1 MPPCAPGSSGAIQQD
16 AKTWQCKSPAP
27 RTPPPAILRRPEV
40 EARTGLAC
48 STIYDGIKAGTF
60 PAPIQLGPKAVG
72 WVESEIN
79 AWLAARVVA
88 RDAARK
94 ASKEGGR

>member
-1 MPPCAPGSSGAIQQD
+1 MAKRVTNTPEAPF
-16 AKTWQCKSPAP
+16 
-27 RTPPPAILRRPEV
+27 AILRRPEV
-40 EARTGLAC
+40 EARTGLGC

-72 WVESEIN
+72 WLESEIN
-79 AWLAARVVA
+79 AWLSARVAA

>member
-1 MPPCAPGSSGAIQQD
+1 MATKESNAPA
-16 AKTWQCKSPAP
+16 SPL
-27 RTPPPAILRRPEV
+27 AILRRREV
-40 EARTGLAC
+40 EARTGLGC

-79 AWLAARVVA
+79 AWLAARVAA
-88 RDAARK
+88 RDTARK
-94 ASKEGGR
+94 ESKPRGQ

>member
-1 MPPCAPGSSGAIQQD
+1 MAKQGPSAPDI
-16 AKTWQCKSPAP
+16 PLV
-27 RTPPPAILRRPEV
+27 ILRRPEV

-79 AWLAARVVA
+79 AWLAARVAA
-88 RDAARK
+88 RDTARK
-94 ASKEGGR
+94 ESKPRGQ